1 MEPPIEGF
9 FTVSKIST
17 RVKVVH
23 PLSGKVKK
31 RASFDELLLAGIQV
45 LAEKG
50 IDHTSV
56 SDVATESGV
65 SRPTFYTYFGDMNGF
80 YAEVWLRFGQEW
92 LNSQVD
98 ESVAVDA
105 NLDQVVLEIFSASR
119 RIPEVFEVV
128 QPDFERWWQEQN
140 DGNAIKAQRLVWQ
153 LGFKLGF
160 KLARKVTPKAELG
173 IPVELFLN
181 LPENAMDIPTSSG
194 LGAVTKDLLPPM
206 AGLTKVDDSVES
218 SLTMATIEVISA
230 SGVAAASMTRIAR
243 RARVSTGSV
252 YPRFKNAES
261 LIQSSFVTAIAG
273 IVQRNVEVVA
283 ARGIGIDEYA
293 LTVNAGFGENRKVW
307 RNFRTEMHIEA
318 AHNPELAAFMVSG
331 FEKASKFLEDSFIQF
346 GVGKTLANSI
356 AWFLHSHAIGISL
369 IYNVLPEIDQ
379 IDYRIMAR
387 WMVSQLPK

>member
-1 MEPPIEGF
+1 M
-9 FTVSKIST
+9 SKNSDSI
-17 RVKVVH
+17 KVVH

-45 LAEKG
+45 VADKG

-56 SDVATESGV
+56 SDVAATSGV

-98 ESVAVDA
+98 DTVPVDA
-105 NLDQVVLEIFSASR
+105 DLDQVVLEIFGASR

-128 QPDFERWWQEQN
+128 QPDFERWWQQQN
-140 DGNAIKAQRLVWQ
+140 GDNAVKAQRLVWQ
-153 LGFKLGF
+153 LGFKLGY
-160 KLARKVTPKAELG
+160 KLARNVTPKAELG
-173 IPVELFLN
+173 IPVASFLN
-181 LPENAMDIPTSSG
+181 LPDNAMELPTSAG
-194 LGAVTKDLLPPM
+194 LGVVTKDLLPPM
-206 AGLTKVDDSVES
+206 AGLAPIDDTVES
-218 SLTMATIEVISA
+218 NLTMATIEVISA

-273 IVQRNVEVVA
+273 IVQKNVEVVA
-283 ARGIGIDEYA
+283 ARGIGIDQYA
-293 LTVNAGFGENRKVW
+293 LTVNAGYGENRKVW

-331 FEKASKFLEDSFIQF
+331 FEKASKFLEDSFIEF
-346 GVGKTLANSI
+346 GVGEPLAHSI

-369 IYNVLPEIDQ
+369 IYNVLPSIDQ

-387 WMVSQLPK
+387 WMISQLPK

>member
-1 MEPPIEGF
+1 M
-9 FTVSKIST
+9 SKISDSI
-17 RVKVVH
+17 KFVH

-31 RASFDELLLAGIQV
+31 RASFDELLLAGIQAV
-45 LAEKG
+45 AEKG

-56 SDVATESGV
+56 SDVAAVSGV

-92 LNSQVD
+92 LNAQVD
-98 ESVAVDA
+98 ETVSVDSK
-105 NLDQVVLEIFSASR
+105 LDQVVLEIFSASR

-140 DGNAIKAQRLVWQ
+140 GDDAVKSQRLVWQ
-153 LGFKLGF
+153 LGFKLGY
-160 KLARKVTPKAELG
+160 KLARNVSPKAEQG
-173 IPVELFLN
+173 IPVASFLN
-181 LPENAMDIPTSSG
+181 LPDNAMELPTSRG
-194 LGAVTKDLLPPM
+194 LGVVTKDLLPPM
-206 AGLTKVDDSVES
+206 AGLSTVDDSVES
-218 SLTMATIEVISA
+218 NLTMAAIEVIAA

-252 YPRFKNAES
+252 YPRFKNAEI
-261 LIQSSFVTAIAG
+261 LVQTSFTSAISG

-293 LTVNAGFGENRKVW
+293 LTVNAGYGENRKVW

-318 AHNPELAAFMVSG
+318 AHNPELAAFMVPG
-331 FEKASKFLEDSFIQF
+331 FEKASKFLEDSFIEF
-346 GVGKTLANSI
+346 GVDKPLAHSI

-369 IYNVLPEIDQ
+369 IYNVMPSIDQ

-387 WMVSQLPK
+387 WMISQLPK